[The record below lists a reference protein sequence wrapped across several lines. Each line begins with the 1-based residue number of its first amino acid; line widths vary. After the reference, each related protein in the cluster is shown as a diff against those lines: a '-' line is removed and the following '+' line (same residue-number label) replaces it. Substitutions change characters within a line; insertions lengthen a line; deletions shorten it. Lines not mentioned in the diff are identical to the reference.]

1 MWVSNGLIAFKI
13 YLYFISIFTHLL
25 IMLSDVQLAL
35 LYPFVFF
42 FTALSLY
49 LLLNPQDDGDD
60 DPPDRGTLIPS
71 YYQAS

>member
-1 MWVSNGLIAFKI
+1 
-13 YLYFISIFTHLL
+13 
-25 IMLSDVQLAL
+25 MLSDLQLAL

-49 LLLNPQDDGDD
+49 LLINPQDDEDD

-71 YYQAS
+71 YYPVG

>member
-1 MWVSNGLIAFKI
+1 
-13 YLYFISIFTHLL
+13 
-25 IMLSDVQLAL
+25 MLSDVQLAL

-42 FTALSLY
+42 FTVLSIY
-49 LLLNPQDDGDD
+49 LLLNPQDDEDD

>member
-1 MWVSNGLIAFKI
+1 
-13 YLYFISIFTHLL
+13 
-25 IMLSDVQLAL
+25 MLSDLQLAL

-42 FTALSLY
+42 FTALSIY

-71 YYQAS
+71 YSQAS